1 MASRPTQ
8 PSWLTRVVLD
18 AIHTD
23 QIREHGGLLGLRD
36 ETGLESALA
45 RQQHQWHYEPV
56 TDLASL
62 GAAYAF
68 GLTQNRPYND
78 GNKRVALVAM
88 LTFLAINGQD
98 IDADEGDVL
107 TTMLALAG
115 GRLTESE
122 LASWLRSRM
131 ARAE

>member
-1 MASRPTQ
+1 MTPRPTE
-8 PSWLTRVVLD
+8 PSWLTRVVVD
-18 AIHTD
+18 AIHLD

-45 RQQHQWHYEPV
+45 RPRHQWFYGGV

-62 GAAYAF
+62 AAAYGF
-68 GLTQNRPYND
+68 GLAQNHPYAD

-98 IDADEGDVL
+98 IDANDEDVL
-107 TTMLALAG
+107 STILALAA
-115 GRLTESE
+115 GRLSEAE
-122 LASWLRSRM
+122 LAAWLRSHM
-131 ARAE
+131 VGVE